1 MASFVALEYC
11 SPRNFDYS
19 CAQINLVQ
27 IHVKLLLIEPRGL
40 LNVPEDRAVN
50 VAACACSMSG
60 QESKRDQKGT
70 SESAKSGKSGT
81 SSGAS
86 SPHNSF

>member
-1 MASFVALEYC
+1 
-11 SPRNFDYS
+11 
-19 CAQINLVQ
+19 LVQ

-81 SSGAS
+81 FDAVWTSDQFWI
-86 SPHNSF
+86 SPP